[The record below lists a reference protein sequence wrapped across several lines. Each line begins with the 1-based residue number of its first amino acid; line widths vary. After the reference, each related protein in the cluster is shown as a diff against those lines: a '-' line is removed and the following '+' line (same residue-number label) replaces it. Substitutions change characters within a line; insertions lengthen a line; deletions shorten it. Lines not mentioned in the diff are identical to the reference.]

1 MRKSISARFH
11 RGIEIIAGDTAT
23 EPRTHLQVP
32 PSLEQIPKL
41 ARYQLRE
48 YLRSRRFVSLAAI
61 VLIIGL
67 IISAIVGY
75 YRGGLV
81 SDAMA
86 FYGSFWGGGIGLI
99 VVLAAVFFGGD
110 AIAGEFQN
118 KTGYFLMGL
127 PIRRSTVYIGKFIAA
142 FIASV
147 AMVLLYL
154 VILLANGV
162 YYFGINAFPWQLG
175 LSLILAIVY
184 LSSVLGATFFFSS
197 LFKTSAYGFVL
208 TALLFLFGFNLLES
222 LISGLVKMEP
232 WMVISYASS
241 TIGDAFA
248 PAINWGFTGTIS
260 HVHTV
265 IGRRVI
271 TTTQYAAGIGEGIL
285 IMVAYLVLTAIA
297 GLWLFEREEF
307 N

>member
-1 MRKSISARFH
+1 M
-11 RGIEIIAGDTAT
+11 AGDTAS
-23 EPRTHLQVP
+23 ERMGQLQVP

-48 YLRSRRFVSLAAI
+48 YLRSRRFVSLT
-61 VLIIGL
+61 LIILVIGL
-67 IISAIVGY
+67 IISAVVGY

-81 SDAMA
+81 SSVLA

-118 KTGYFLMGL
+118 RTGYFLMGL
-127 PIRRSTVYIGKFIAA
+127 PIRRSTVYVGKFIAA
-142 FIASV
+142 FIASS
-147 AMVLLYL
+147 AMVLLYF

-162 YYFGINAFPWQLG
+162 YYFGVNAFPWQLG
-175 LSLILAIVY
+175 LSLILALIY

-208 TALLFLFGFNLLES
+208 TAILFLFGFTLLED
-222 LISGLVKMEP
+222 LISRLVNIEP

-241 TIGDAFA
+241 TIGGVFV
-248 PAINWGFTGTIS
+248 PTINWGFAGTIS
-260 HVHTV
+260 HVHTL
-265 IGRRVI
+265 IGRRVV
-271 TTTQYAAGIGEGIL
+271 TTTFYVSGIGEGVL

-307 N
+307 S